1 MNQTSLPLPE
11 YNRINTYTYKQFA
24 QVQLNIHKCRLAH
37 DYKHTHHARK
47 QRNRHSN
54 SSGPD
59 HIYTII
65 HASNLSGIAR
75 QLHIMAENIEKQT
88 FKQIRSRLYIYTH
101 KHALCLFRSYT
112 SKCYYIWHA
121 RLCRLH
127 ILFLLDCEV
136 EVPSRTVHF
145 ISHRLTLLMCPKI
158 IFRLQF
164 FSFSSTLIMPP
175 KTIFRLQAFFFSSR
189 RNYHSNDN
197 VCRAIEYQLQDA
209 REAVAI

>member
-1 MNQTSLPLPE
+1 MVASLGQL
-11 YNRINTYTYKQFA
+11 TYCHELCTNAVDRSCDLYCLLLSRA
-24 QVQLNIHKCRLAH
+24 CLLLWARLISML
-37 DYKHTHHARK
+37 TFGR
-47 QRNRHSN
+47 
-54 SSGPD
+54 
-59 HIYTII
+59 
-65 HASNLSGIAR
+65 
-75 QLHIMAENIEKQT
+75 T
-88 FKQIRSRLYIYTH
+88 FKV
-101 KHALCLFRSYT
+101 
-112 SKCYYIWHA
+112 WHA